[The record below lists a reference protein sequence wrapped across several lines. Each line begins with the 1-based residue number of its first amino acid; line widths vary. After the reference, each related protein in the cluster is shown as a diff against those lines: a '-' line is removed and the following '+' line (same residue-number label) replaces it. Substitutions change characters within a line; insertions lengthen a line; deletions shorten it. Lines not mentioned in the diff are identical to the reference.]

1 MRELFFARGNSEG
14 AIALGLNG
22 LQGYWF
28 CRLRDWTPGFHRGFA
43 DVFFAVVAASVVL
56 LGGCHWQAAR
66 PAVDYSASYNP
77 VLTQIEY
84 PDVDRSGLSDES
96 VRGSVAPHTVRHPD
110 EKPYWDLSLDEAIRI
125 ALQNS
130 KVIRDIGGRVVAAP
144 AAARTIY
151 DPAMQESDPLS
162 GVEAA
167 LAAFD
172 AQLTSQ
178 LTLNHNER
186 TFNNIFFG
194 AGTTGF
200 LQNTGNFQAEI
211 AKPTAT
217 GTRFAFRNITT
228 YDRNT
233 SPANRFRSVYETMFE
248 GEFRHPLLAGGGVEF
263 NRIAGPRAQPGIYN
277 GVLIARINTDVALAD
292 FEIAVRD
299 LVRDV
304 EQTYW
309 ELYFAYRDLDAKK
322 RNRDAA
328 LQLWRLVESQLK
340 LGSADAERESL
351 VREQYYAA
359 QAAVEEALAGSP
371 TGPPG
376 VYTVER
382 RLRRLMG
389 LPATDDRIIR
399 PADEPALVEIQFDW
413 RDSLEQAFW
422 RRPELRRQQWQ
433 IKRRELEL
441 AAAQN
446 FRLGRLDLIGLYRWR
461 GFGDDL
467 FGNRHI
473 ENGSAFRDLFTGDL
487 QDWSFGLQYSNPI
500 GNRLGHAAVR
510 HAELALARERA
521 LYREQE
527 LQVSHELAEAVAALD
542 RAYVITKS
550 NYNRRIAA
558 YQQVRLSEIKVTGGR
573 QPLEFYLDAIRRA
586 TVADSAYYRALTD
599 YYLAVMQI
607 HYARGTLLANHG
619 VELAEGPWSVEAHA
633 AAAHEARRY
642 GPYRG
647 GVCVEEPC
655 PISTGSQP
663 HPSAQQTKL
672 SVGDDDLKPQTVEP
686 DSVRQDPAAPEPTM
700 PGTGSA
706 RKD

>member
-1 MRELFFARGNSEG
+1 MFRRWAG
-14 AIALGLNG
+14 LGFGTRWSVGTAAPAG
-22 LQGYWF
+22 L
-28 CRLRDWTPGFHRGFA
+28 
-43 DVFFAVVAASVVL
+43 VL
-56 LGGCHWQAAR
+56 LVLVGCVSYRDEFRAERAA
-66 PAVDYSASYNP
+66 PYEP
-77 VLTQIEY
+77 ILTRVEY
-84 PDVDRSGLSDES
+84 PDVDAAQIVDER
-96 VRGSVAPHTVRHPD
+96 VRKSIAPHTVRYA
-110 EKPYWDLSLDEAIRI
+110 EQKEYWDLALDEAVQI
-125 ALQNS
+125 ALANS
-130 KVIRDIGGRVVAAP
+130 QVMRDIGGRVVAAP
-144 AAARTIY
+144 GATQSIY
-151 DPAMQESDPLS
+151 DPALQESNPLS

-172 AQLTSQ
+172 AQFTSQ
-178 LTLNHNER
+178 LTIQHNER

-200 LQNTGNFQAEI
+200 KQNTGDFLAEI

-228 YDRNT
+228 YNRNT
-233 SPANRFRSVYETMFE
+233 SPANRFPSVYETMFE
-248 GEFRHPLLAGGGVEF
+248 GEFRHPLLQGSGIEF
-263 NRIAGPRAQPGIYN
+263 NRIAGPQARPGVYN
-277 GVLIARINTDVALAD
+277 GVLIARINTDIALAD

-328 LQLWRLVESQLK
+328 LELWRLVESQVK
-340 LGSADAERESL
+340 LGAADAERESL
-351 VREQYYAA
+351 VREQYYSA

-376 VYTVER
+376 VYSVER

-389 LPATDDRIIR
+389 LPATDDRLIR
-399 PADEPALVEIQFDW
+399 PADEPQLVEVHFDW
-413 RDSLEQAFW
+413 RDSLQQAFW

-441 AAAQN
+441 AAARN
-446 FRLGRLDLIGLYRWR
+446 FRLGRLDLVALYRWR

-467 FGNRHI
+467 FGSQNI

-487 QDWSFGLQYSNPI
+487 QEWSLGFQYANPI
-500 GNRLGHAAVR
+500 GNRLGYTAIR

-521 LYREQE
+521 IYREQE
-527 LQVSHELAEAVAALD
+527 LQVSHELAEAVASLD

-586 TVADSAYYRALTD
+586 TSADSAYYRALAD
-599 YYLAVMQI
+599 YQLALMQI
-607 HYARGTLLANHG
+607 HFVRGTLLAKHS
-619 VELAEGPWSVEAHA
+619 VELAEGPWSDGAHVA
-633 AAAHEARRY
+633 AGHEARRY

-647 GVCVEEPC
+647 HQCVEVPC
-655 PISTGSQP
+655 PICVGPRTDREETSQ
-663 HPSAQQTKL
+663 
-672 SVGDDDLKPQTVEP
+672 GDTEAD
-686 DSVRQDPAAPEPTM
+686 APEALDPTSEEQWPLEPTPPGNEPNVDQRSASLVEM
-700 PGTGSA
+700 PRNNGRSGEDA
-706 RKD
+706 RR

>member
-1 MRELFFARGNSEG
+1 MPL
-14 AIALGLNG
+14 
-22 LQGYWF
+22 
-28 CRLRDWTPGFHRGFA
+28 RGFLIPLTGGLLLRRVWLAGVILSTVAGCAWRHDDFRAEAMARYEPILTKIEYA
-43 DVFFAVVAASVVL
+43 DVDTA
-56 LGGCHWQAAR
+56 
-66 PAVDYSASYNP
+66 
-77 VLTQIEY
+77 E
-84 PDVDRSGLSDES
+84 LSDER
-96 VRGSVAPHTVRHPD
+96 VRGSVAPHTVRDPEHK
-110 EKPYWDLSLDEAIRI
+110 EYWDLSLDEAVQI
-125 ALQNS
+125 ALANS
-130 KVIRDIGGRVVAAP
+130 QVMRDIGGRVVAAP
-144 AAARTIY
+144 AAVSTIY
-151 DPAMQESDPLS
+151 DPALQESSPLS

-172 AQLTSQ
+172 AQFTSQ
-178 LTLNHNER
+178 LTVQHNER

-200 LQNTGNFQAEI
+200 KQQTGDFLAEI
-211 AKPTAT
+211 SKPSAT

-228 YDRNT
+228 YNRNT
-233 SPANRFRSVYETMFE
+233 SPANRFPSVYETLFE
-248 GEFRHPLLAGGGVEF
+248 GEFRHPLLQGSGLEF
-263 NRIAGPRAQPGIYN
+263 NRIAGPNARPGVYN
-277 GVLIARINTDVALAD
+277 GVLIARINTDIALAD

-299 LVRDV
+299 LIRDV

-328 LQLWRLVESQLK
+328 LELWRLVESQVK
-340 LGSADAERESL
+340 LGAADAERESL
-351 VREQYYAA
+351 VREQYYSA

-399 PADEPALVEIQFDW
+399 PADEPQLVEVRFDW

-441 AAAQN
+441 AAARN
-446 FRLGRLDLIGLYRWR
+446 FRLGRLDLVGLYRWR

-467 FGNRHI
+467 FGNRNI

-487 QDWSFGLQYSNPI
+487 QEWSFGFQYSNPI
-500 GNRLGHAAVR
+500 GNRLGNTAVR

-521 LYREQE
+521 IYREQE
-527 LQVSHELAEAVAALD
+527 LQISHELAEAVAALD

-558 YQQVRLSEIKVTGGR
+558 YQQVKLSEIKVTGGR

-586 TVADSAYYRALTD
+586 TLADSAYYRALAD
-599 YYLAVMQI
+599 YQLALMQI
-607 HYARGTLLANHG
+607 HFVRGTLLSKHS
-619 VELAEGPWSVEAHA
+619 VELAEGPWSEAAHR

-647 GVCVEEPC
+647 AQCFEEPC
-655 PISTGSQP
+655 PISTGEEPAITQP
-663 HPSAQQTKL
+663 APSSEPAASDDNADNVPIPAQPPSDAQPPSAPDET
-672 SVGDDDLKPQTVEP
+672 
-686 DSVRQDPAAPEPTM
+686 DSVR
-700 PGTGSA
+700 
-706 RKD
+706 RRR